1 MFSAQE
7 SVHDVITQH
16 PHFSHSKPPLTAAD
30 IARLE
35 EIRKEFSLL
44 QDKAVKSGPPP
55 SDTGGHSEAQKVKK
69 KAKYDP
75 ELRKIQS
82 ITCELKPELDKRM
95 LSIRL
100 LFDDCLRRSL
110 TTELKEGD
118 QAEHLAKD
126 LVVNGLINES
136 DCEEVCRKI
145 TERLSPQAVGSQ
157 AAPLPPSSAV
167 QA

>member
-1 MFSAQE
+1 MEFKNL
-7 SVHDVITQH
+7 VGIND
-16 PHFSHSKPPLTAAD
+16 FLTKWPN
-30 IARLE
+30 IVSC
-35 EIRKEFSLL
+35 INFQLL
-44 QDKAVKSGPPP
+44 TND
-55 SDTGGHSEAQKVKK
+55 
-69 KAKYDP
+69 
-75 ELRKIQS
+75 
-82 ITCELKPELDKRM
+82 
-95 LSIRL
+95 L
-100 LFDDCLRRSL
+100 LL
-110 TTELKEGD
+110 GD